1 MGSMMVYDAAA
12 DRMLLFGG
20 ADYTQENA
28 PHFTETWEYDF
39 NTNRWSQRHPSR
51 HPPGRGYFGMV
62 YDAAADRTLVFG
74 GRGEADEAHAGE
86 LWAYNYKADSWDLVL
101 YRGEVVSDHH
111 PAMTYAP
118 GVDKTYYV
126 ANTKAWS
133 FDYPSRTWTPLAYD
147 SAMGV
152 RYFAALAFELR
163 SRKLVLFG
171 GGPRGLRYD
180 NQTWIYDPA
189 ADRWTRSRTTSQE

>member
-133 FDYPSRTWTPLAYD
+133 FDYPSRTWTLLAYD